1 MRQIPKKITPIL
13 LENNSFLRN
22 LLTLGIRDIQT
33 VSNQA
38 KEWSIPNNQQW
49 QPVKIGNEKSLQR
62 KENTSLLWSYSS
74 IPPLPI
80 PLQTAHPYLTLS
92 CSFLWYCPSDD
103 FLEKKEWRGWSAWEW
118 YHMTPCY
125 VSFYEQR
132 CHERTSETTNKYVY
146 YYYIK
151 HECTAA
157 FFLPSY
163 LSLIMK
169 MNCSSNNEDE

>member
-1 MRQIPKKITPIL
+1 MRQTPKKLHQFYLKTIHSLGNKLI
-13 LENNSFLRN
+13 
-22 LLTLGIRDIQT
+22 LGIRDKQT
-33 VSNQA
+33 GFNRA

-62 KENTSLLWSYSS
+62 KENTSLFWSYSS

-103 FLEKKEWRGWSAWEW
+103 FLEKKKWRRGWSAWEW

-132 CHERTSETTNKYVY
+132 CHERTSETTNKYV
-146 YYYIK
+146 
-151 HECTAA
+151 
-157 FFLPSY
+157 
-163 LSLIMK
+163 
-169 MNCSSNNEDE
+169 